1 MPEIYSFANNDN
13 SSLLSSLISSPVHL
27 SDDVMIS
34 LRSGN
39 YIRLS
44 GIPAFNKSDLAQPST
59 GWAAP
64 YIYWAITAI
73 APQNLGV
80 LLFALIGF
88 CFVLFTL
95 ITILVFTNNLF
106 LSSLFIGLL
115 TITNTNSLYAL
126 NGWDHLYQTFF
137 LVFGLCL
144 TLKARLEPKTILF
157 ISLSI
162 TLGTFCRLD
171 GLPIAL
177 AILLI
182 ALFRSRKK
190 REVIIFGIFPFI
202 VSIFGA
208 IFAAN
213 AKFGNY
219 LPTTTRLKLGASPS
233 IEYAFWYLFK
243 NSIFTFSVT
252 VLFLILIVWGV
263 SNHANQP
270 RIEYLILFPAT
281 LFTGGI
287 AFLNSDYFQ
296 GGRMYWLPTLILIA
310 FFSCSN
316 SLGSQDRENVD
327 SLFGFKTFLRNSF
340 QKNIQKRFIT
350 YTLISVLLI
359 ASFCPNPKLLINK
372 MIIDT
377 EEEISISQTAKFY
390 VATDWINANLLP
402 GDGAIGL
409 FYAGMAF
416 HLMKFDTA
424 DFLGKADEL
433 IARSDQKWG
442 PPGHNKW
449 DISATLQKWNPQAII
464 PSGSLFD
471 PTTKLALKDAV
482 KEINLKS
489 DFGFAPSLIVNRDIR
504 ANYSWCRVAM
514 SYNNFRLSEGIFL
527 RKDISQ
533 VHQSAFEC
541 KDFPKE

>member
-1 MPEIYSFANNDN
+1 
-13 SSLLSSLISSPVHL
+13 
-27 SDDVMIS
+27 
-34 LRSGN
+34 
-39 YIRLS
+39 
-44 GIPAFNKSDLAQPST
+44 
-59 GWAAP
+59 
-64 YIYWAITAI
+64 
-73 APQNLGV
+73 
-80 LLFALIGF
+80 
-88 CFVLFTL
+88 
-95 ITILVFTNNLF
+95 
-106 LSSLFIGLL
+106 
-115 TITNTNSLYAL
+115 
-126 NGWDHLYQTFF
+126 
-137 LVFGLCL
+137 
-144 TLKARLEPKTILF
+144 
-157 ISLSI
+157 
-162 TLGTFCRLD
+162 
-171 GLPIAL
+171 
-177 AILLI
+177 
-182 ALFRSRKK
+182 
-190 REVIIFGIFPFI
+190 
-202 VSIFGA
+202 
-208 IFAAN
+208 
-213 AKFGNY
+213 
-219 LPTTTRLKLGASPS
+219 
-233 IEYAFWYLFK
+233 
-243 NSIFTFSVT
+243 
-252 VLFLILIVWGV
+252 
-263 SNHANQP
+263 
-270 RIEYLILFPAT
+270 
-281 LFTGGI
+281 
-287 AFLNSDYFQ
+287 
-296 GGRMYWLPTLILIA
+296 
-310 FFSCSN
+310 
-316 SLGSQDRENVD
+316 
-327 SLFGFKTFLRNSF
+327 
-340 QKNIQKRFIT
+340 
-350 YTLISVLLI
+350 
-359 ASFCPNPKLLINK
+359 